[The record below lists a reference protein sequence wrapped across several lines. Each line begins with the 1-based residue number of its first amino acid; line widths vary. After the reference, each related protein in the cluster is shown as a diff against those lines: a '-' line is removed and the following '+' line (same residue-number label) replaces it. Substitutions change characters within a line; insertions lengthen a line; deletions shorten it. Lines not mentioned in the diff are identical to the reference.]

1 MDKQMLKVDFT
12 GLEEIIADSNK
23 KMVELSEEITRTNEQ
38 LMDIICKSQET
49 QKEICDTLE
58 AKILQIETSKEAG
71 GVYPF
76 ELALKRVKGEQ

>member
-1 MDKQMLKVDFT
+1 MDKEILRVDFT

-38 LMDIICKSQET
+38 LLEIICKSQET

-58 AKILQIETSKEAG
+58 AKILQIEESRDAG

-76 ELALKRVKGEQ
+76 ELALKRVRGVK